1 MDPFAVFA
9 LTVGMVIAA
18 SQQAAVMEQYAA
30 RARAVQPQITQPMA
44 EALPVAYALAT
55 PAAPPVPGWIPGAA
69 VGAQIGALASAAN
82 PVVRCGGRA
91 CGVGYDPRPVIAG
104 ALIGGLIGQVA
115 STPPPVVHAQVL
127 EAQPIASRRSHAS
140 TREFTDH
147 WQAFMQP
154 SVSRSAE
161 PATGGRTR

>member
-30 RARAVQPQITQPMA
+30 HARAVQPQIAQPVA
-44 EALPVAYALAT
+44 EAFPVAYAVAT
-55 PAAPPVPGWIPGAA
+55 PSAPPVPGWIPGAA

-82 PVVRCGGRA
+82 PVVRCGGGRA

-104 ALIGGLIGQVA
+104 AMIGGLIGQAA
-115 STPPPVVHAQVL
+115 STPPPIVYAQVL
-127 EAQPIASRRSHAS
+127 QAQPIANRGNRAS

-154 SVSRSAE
+154 SV
-161 PATGGRTR
+161 GKRTQDR